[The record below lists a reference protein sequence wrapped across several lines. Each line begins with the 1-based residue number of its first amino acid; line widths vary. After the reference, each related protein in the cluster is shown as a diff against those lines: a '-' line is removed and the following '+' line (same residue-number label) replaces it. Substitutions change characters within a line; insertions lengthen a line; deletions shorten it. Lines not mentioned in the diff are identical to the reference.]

1 MSVYEFVM
9 YYNNIYLDACTKAST
24 SLYLRYDCETYC
36 KQVELA
42 CKGSNYAS
50 KNDSTSSHEDIEYE
64 NTKYGTCIE
73 INKIGGSNNYGKAS
87 TPHQIINSWLIDQY
101 DKSEYL

>member
-1 MSVYEFVM
+1 MFFFNY
-9 YYNNIYLDACTKAST
+9 IDARTKAST
-24 SLYLRYDCETYC
+24 SLYLNYDCITYC

-42 CKGSNYAS
+42 CNISNHTP

-64 NTKYGTCIE
+64 NTKYGTCME
-73 INKIGGSNNYGKAS
+73 INKIGGSNNYGKDRVS
-87 TPHQIINSWLIDQY
+87 TPHQIINSWLINQY